1 MADDHL
7 PNDATDRP
15 RASEPEL
22 TDTARG
28 LRHRVSTKRPRLAVG
43 RGVTTAAVIV
53 ATAAGAAAIGVV
65 AGLLTLFGWGA
76 AIVVAILAI
85 GVVAAIRPR
94 PANGWLLVP
103 LLALALPS
111 AAVAISGVR
120 VLPERGRVVETPTTV
135 AEIPDKG
142 FRAGLGD
149 LLVDLRSLEADG
161 RDEIVVRA
169 GSDLGRTVVAL
180 PQKRCF
186 NLDVRWRAGDF
197 RLPRVRERPTV
208 VGLRPERTL
217 AKLGSQLPG
226 NRKRIGLM
234 SGRIV
239 LFGRAHRIDEGR
251 WVAPTA
257 DQGAP
262 TLTIELASEGG
273 SFVVRDYPDHVSP
286 LQSTGWPIDQSP
298 IPRNEAALTA
308 AIRRE
313 ERTIIAAQRREI
325 PPNERNQALQAE
337 LADEVGIAAQNRVA
351 RRINRGIRAITE
363 AFGRDWARRVTG
375 TCNPRG
381 TFR

>member
-7 PNDATDRP
+7 PNDAAGRP
-15 RASEPEL
+15 PAPEPEL
-22 TDTARG
+22 TDTAR
-28 LRHRVSTKRPRLAVG
+28 RMRRRVSTKRRRLAVG
-43 RGVTTAAVIV
+43 RGVATAAVVV
-53 ATAAGAAAIGVV
+53 AAAAGAAAIGLV
-65 AGLLTLFGWGA
+65 AGLLTLFGWGL
-76 AIVVAILAI
+76 AIVVAILVV

-111 AAVAISGVR
+111 AAVALSGVS

-135 AEIPDKG
+135 AEIPDEG

-180 PQKRCF
+180 PQKQCF
-186 NLDVRWRAGDF
+186 NLDVRWRAGNF

-208 VGLRPERTL
+208 IGLRPERTL

-226 NRKRIGLM
+226 NRKRIGLI

-239 LFGRAHRIDEGR
+239 LFGRAYRIDEGR

-257 DQGAP
+257 DPGAP

-273 SFVVRDYPDHVSP
+273 SFVVRNYPDHVSP
-286 LQSTGWPIDQSP
+286 LQSTGWPIDQGP
-298 IPRNEAALTA
+298 LPRDMAALTA
-308 AIRRE
+308 AIQRE
-313 ERTIIAAQRREI
+313 ERTIMAAQRRAH
-325 PPNERNQALQAE
+325 PPNAKNKQLQVE
-337 LADEVGIAAQNRVA
+337 LDAEVGIAAQNRVA
-351 RRINRGIRAITE
+351 RRINRGIRGITE